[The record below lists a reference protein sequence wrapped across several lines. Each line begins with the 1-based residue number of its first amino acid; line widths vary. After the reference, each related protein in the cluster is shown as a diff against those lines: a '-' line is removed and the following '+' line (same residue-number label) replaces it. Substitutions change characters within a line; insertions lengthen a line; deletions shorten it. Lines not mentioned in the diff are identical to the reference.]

1 MIKINNATSENK
13 PPWMPGEFS
22 GPTRTSLSGAPTG
35 AVPRA
40 ASSDTWTRLRR
51 GLVAAARAFP
61 LAGRVLL
68 SWLAALPRRLGDR
81 LFAMNDAEAYW
92 RSWQITRTHG
102 GLGRR
107 YRDARFDALA
117 KCPKCQG
124 SGLTADQ
131 PCPPCQGTGRIS
143 SGEVD

>member
-13 PPWMPGEFS
+13 PPSLLGDFP
-22 GPTRTSLSGAPTG
+22 GPTRTSLSGAPAG
-35 AVPRA
+35 AVPGA
-40 ASSDTWTRLRR
+40 ASSDTGTRLRR
-51 GLVAAARAFP
+51 GLVAAARAVP

-68 SWLAALPRRLGDR
+68 SWLVALPRRLGDR
-81 LFAMNDAEAYW
+81 VFAMNDAEAYW
-92 RSWQITRTHG
+92 HSWQITRTHG

-107 YRDARFDALA
+107 THDARFDALA
-117 KCPKCQG
+117 ECPKCQG

-131 PCPPCQGTGRIS
+131 PCPPCHGTGRIS

>member
-1 MIKINNATSENK
+1 MIKISNATSENN
-13 PPWMPGEFS
+13 PPWLPGEFP
-22 GPTRTSLSGAPTG
+22 GPTRTSLSGAPAG
-35 AVPRA
+35 AVPRT

-51 GLVAAARAFP
+51 TLVAAARAVP

-92 RSWQITRTHG
+92 RTWRITSTHG

-107 YRDARFDALA
+107 YHDLGFDALA
-117 KCPKCQG
+117 ECPKCQG

-131 PCPPCQGTGRIS
+131 PCPPCQGTGRTG

>member
-1 MIKINNATSENK
+1 MDA
-13 PPWMPGEFS
+13 
-22 GPTRTSLSGAPTG
+22 RR
-35 AVPRA
+35 VPRA
-40 ASSDTWTRLRR
+40 DTDVTVGGSCGGSPGGSIVRHMDPSPPRAGRR
-51 GLVAAARAFP
+51 GPRLP

-107 YRDARFDALA
+107 YRDASFDALA
-117 KCPKCQG
+117 ECPKCQG